1 MVEMSLKERNLLKE
15 LEGGFK
21 LERSPFKRIAR
32 ELGYTEQEVIETIK
46 KFRDNGVI
54 RRIGIAVRPERLG
67 QTCNALVVWDVPQA
81 RVEEVGTLMAARPE
95 ISHCYDRETPAGW
108 TGNLFTMIHAK
119 DELHL
124 AKILS
129 ELTEATGLHPVK
141 ILRTVR
147 ELKKTSMR
155 YFTQEADES

>member
-1 MVEMSLKERNLLKE
+1 MAEMSIKERNLLKE

-32 ELGYTEQEVIETIK
+32 ELGYTENEVIETIK
-46 KFRDNGVI
+46 KFRDSGVI
-54 RRIGIAVRPERLG
+54 RRIGIAVRPERIG
-67 QTCNALVVWDVPQA
+67 QSSNALVIWEVPA
-81 RVEEVGTLMAARPE
+81 DRVEEVGAVMAARQE
-95 ISHCYDRETPAGW
+95 ISHCYDRETPIGW
-108 TGNLFTMIHAK
+108 TGNLFTMVHAK
-119 DELHL
+119 EEAHL
-124 AKILS
+124 TNILN

-155 YFTQEADES
+155 YFTQEEDES